1 MNYAD
6 FGLGTWQPKNGFY
19 DVVKAMISIAEE
31 NGAVFNTNSEIN
43 KIEIEKNQVKGIYVN
58 GELQKCDILIS
69 GADYH
74 HTESLLEERY
84 RQYSESYW
92 NNRTWSPLL
101 YCFILVLIKNYQI

>member
-1 MNYAD
+1 M
-6 FGLGTWQPKNGFY
+6 
-19 DVVKAMISIAEE
+19 VSVAEE

-43 KIEIEKNQVKGIYVN
+43 KIEIEKKQVKGIYVN

-92 NNRTWSPLL
+92 NNRTWSPHL
-101 YCFILVLIKNYQI
+101 YCFILVLIENYQI